1 MVVAAKRKKRKQERD
16 MHELGVVFYV
26 VKDVKQV
33 AVENNVEKIASVTL
47 QIGEVSG
54 IIHEYLIDCWNWAKK
69 KEAVMEEAELIIEQI
84 DAVSFCEDCKKEYPT
99 VQYAKV
105 CPHCGSENTYLLRGN
120 EFLIKEI
127 GVY

>member
-69 KEAVMEEAELIIEQI
+69 KEAVMEEAELVIEQI

-105 CPHCGSENTYLLRGN
+105 CPHCGSENTYLVQGN